1 MRKTA
6 LAILGLGS
14 VAAIG
19 LPAVPANAA
28 AARPDCRVVA
38 SKPRT
43 TPSGQIRAAVARTG
57 CADRARVRVRIVK
70 VLPGP
75 DRTVKSGSAVVR
87 NGRLAVSLRC
97 SPGTFVTVVTDGRGH
112 LAKSAKARLTC
123 SPARP
128 GGSGTGTGTGTGTGS
143 GSAVGTDIENEV
155 VRLTNAERA
164 KAGCG
169 ALVHDARLRA
179 AAYGHSGDMSAKE
192 YFSHTSQDGRDF
204 AQRIKASGFAF
215 SAAAENIA
223 KGYSTAAA
231 VVKGWMDSPGHR
243 KNMLNCSY
251 THIGVGHAAAGGPYW
266 TQDFA
271 RG

>member
-6 LAILGLGS
+6 LVIVGLGS

-19 LPAVPANAA
+19 LPAVPAGATA
-28 AARPDCRVVA
+28 TRADCRVVA
-38 SKPRT
+38 GTPRL
-43 TPSGQIRAAVARTG
+43 TPSGQIQAAAARSG
-57 CADRARVRVRIVK
+57 CADRSRVRLRIVK

-75 DRTVKSGSAVVR
+75 DRTVKSGSTSVR
-87 NGRLAVSLRC
+87 NGRLSIGLACV
-97 SPGTFVTVVTDGRGH
+97 PGTYVTVVTDDRGH
-112 LAKSAKARLTC
+112 LAKSQKARLTC
-123 SPARP
+123 DAPDPDGS
-128 GGSGTGTGTGTGTGS
+128 GGSATGTE
-143 GSAVGTDIENEV
+143 IENEV

-169 ALVHDARLRA
+169 PLTHDARLRG
-179 AAYGHSGDMSAKE
+179 AAYAHSADMSAKA

-204 AQRIKASGFAF
+204 GQRIKASGFAF

-223 KGYSTAAA
+223 KGYPTAAA

-243 KNMLNCSY
+243 TNMLNCAY
-251 THIGVGHAAAGGPYW
+251 THIGVGHVAAGGPYW

-271 RG
+271 RS